1 MFRSSSVIDT
11 LGLVSGDSHI
21 NEPRNLWRD
30 NLPPTLRSQ
39 AMRGIKPGEPG
50 NWELIL
56 EGERLG
62 EKAEA
67 EAERVKMADPEHR
80 YTVMREEGVVGECI
94 YPTTGLYVWL
104 LTDPEV
110 MGGVLSRLQRVDR
123 RWAGPL
129 ASLQVCGA
137 RPDRRTS
144 TMRSRRSRSSPTPAW
159 GRS

>member
-1 MFRSSSVIDT
+1 MDRSTSVIDS
-11 LGLVSGDSHI
+11 LGLISGDSHV

-30 NLPPTLRSQ
+30 NLPPSLRSQ

-50 NWELIL
+50 NWELVL

-67 EAERVKMADPEHR
+67 EAERAKMADPSHR
-80 YTVMREEGVVGECI
+80 YAVMREEGVVAECI

-110 MGGVLSRLQRVDR
+110 MVASCRVYNDWIGSSARGSSRPR
-123 RWAGPL
+123 R
-129 ASLQVCGA
+129 S
-137 RPDRRTS
+137 RT
-144 TMRSRRSRSSPTPAW
+144 RSRRSPASPTPGS